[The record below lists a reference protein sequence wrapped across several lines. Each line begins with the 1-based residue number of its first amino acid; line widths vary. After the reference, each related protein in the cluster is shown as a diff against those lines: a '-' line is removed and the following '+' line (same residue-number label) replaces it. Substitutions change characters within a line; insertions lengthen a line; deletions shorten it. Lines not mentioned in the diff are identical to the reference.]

1 MELSKR
7 LAAVA
12 SLVSRGSLAA
22 DVGTDHGYVP
32 IYLAQTGRCRH
43 IIAMDVNPG
52 PLGRAKEHI
61 REYGLVSVIETRL
74 ADGLKGLKKGEA
86 DTMIAAGMGGGLIIR
101 ILNESPETVR
111 EIREFILQPQS
122 EIHKVRAYLNQNGF
136 RLTEEKMTE
145 EEGKFYPV
153 MKLVHGEEP
162 AYSEQELYYGRK
174 LLADR
179 NPVLY
184 RFLAREEERMEA
196 IYQGLKEQSGEA
208 VRFRRGEIEREL
220 VRIRKTLALYQ
231 KKAV

>member
-74 ADGLKGLKKGEA
+74 ADGLKGLKEGEA